1 MLYAFNQDAYTNL
14 RSKHCDSIMNFEVI
28 GQAGPELEKMSNQ
41 GQVSQDLDQDIVQL
55 ENIIQQLKAEIDNI
69 NANTRCRQLAHITTR
84 FLTILISRAEEKLR
98 TLRQNQN

>member
-1 MLYAFNQDAYTNL
+1 
-14 RSKHCDSIMNFEVI
+14 
-28 GQAGPELEKMSNQ
+28 MSNQ
-41 GQVSQDLDQDIVQL
+41 GQISQDLNHDIEQL
-55 ENIIQQLKAEIDNI
+55 EHIIQQLRAEIDNI